1 MSKTQSDTGREG
13 GLDVNK
19 KVETKRGWQDTRAD
33 RGGAGR
39 DRGKGSHGRTHTSP
53 IWSKTEHFT
62 SALELPIK

>member
-53 IWSKTEHFT
+53 GTPAHSGLGQTC
-62 SALELPIK
+62 LMVDG